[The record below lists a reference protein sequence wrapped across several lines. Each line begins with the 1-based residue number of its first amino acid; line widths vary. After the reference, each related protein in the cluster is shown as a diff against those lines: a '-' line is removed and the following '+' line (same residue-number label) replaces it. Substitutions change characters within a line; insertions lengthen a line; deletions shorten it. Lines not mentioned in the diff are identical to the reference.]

1 MSTFVFEIFINN
13 QFINSVK
20 GNTFADINP
29 SNGTTIA
36 DIQAAEKP
44 DIDKAVEAARRA
56 FHRDS
61 IWSRMNAS
69 ERGKYLFKL
78 ADLIERDVAVLA
90 TLDTLDVGKPFKD
103 AVNDIFSGAKFLRYF
118 GGYADKLCGQTV
130 PIDDDYF
137 AFTRLEP
144 VGVCGIILP
153 WNFPLTLLC
162 WKVGPAL
169 CAGCTLVIKPA
180 EQTPLSA
187 LHFASLV
194 AEAGLPPGVI
204 NVVPGFGPKAGA
216 ALAHHMNVDK
226 ISFTGS
232 TKIGKLIMEAAAT
245 SNLKRTTLLLGG
257 KSPCIVFA
265 DADVDFA
272 VKMCHFGLFHNMG
285 QCCTAASRC
294 YVQEEIYDE
303 FVEKAVEFAKRK
315 IIGDPFDPEVEHGP
329 QVDSKAFHQI
339 LQLIES
345 GKQEGAK
352 LLCGGEAIVDSPGY
366 YIQPTVFADVTD
378 NMRIAKEEIFGPVQ
392 QILKFKTLDEVIE
405 RANNTNYGLAASI
418 FTKNFDNAI
427 KFVNSV
433 QAGTAWVNCHHV
445 VCPQIPFG
453 GYKESGI
460 GREHGWEGVKE
471 YCEVKTVS
479 ISFTILN

>member
-1 MSTFVFEIFINN
+1 MNEVKPLKNIEIKYTKIFINN
-13 QFINSVK
+13 QFSNSTK

-29 SNGTTIA
+29 SNGKKVA

-44 DIDKAVEAARRA
+44 DIDKAVEAARQ
-56 FHRDS
+56 
-61 IWSRMNAS
+61 
-69 ERGKYLFKL
+69 RGKYLFTL
-78 ADLIERDVAVLA
+78 ADLIERDVAILA

-144 VGVCGIILP
+144 VGVCAIILP

-272 VKMCHFGLFHNMG
+272 AKMCHFGLFHNMG

-294 YVQEEIYDE
+294 YVQEEVYDE

-329 QVDSKAFHQI
+329 QVDSKAFHHI

-345 GKQEGAK
+345 GKREGAK
-352 LLCGGEAIVDSPGY
+352 LLCGGEAIVG
-366 YIQPTVFADVTD
+366 
-378 NMRIAKEEIFGPVQ
+378 EIFGPVQ
-392 QILKFKTLDEVIE
+392 QIMKFKTLDEVIE

-427 KFVNSV
+427 KFINAV

-445 VCPQIPFG
+445 VCPQMPFG

-471 YCEVKTVS
+471 YCEVKTVIMKTS
-479 ISFTILN
+479 VKRF